1 MKKFNLRI
9 MVLAAVL
16 LCAMLVTSCG
26 GGAAGD
32 LKVGFVYVG
41 PIGDEGYTYAHDQGR
56 LALIEELG
64 VETLYVESVPEDSSC
79 KSAIVN
85 LIDQGCSLI
94 YATSFG
100 HGDWAYEVAQEYPD
114 VKFGHGTGY
123 LLADNFSNYMGRV
136 YEPRYL
142 SGIVAAMNSKSG
154 KIGYVAAMPIA
165 EVIRGINAFTLG
177 ARSVDK
183 NITVEVIWT
192 NTWYDTAL
200 EKSAAVEL
208 INKGC
213 DVIAQHCDSTAP
225 QIAAQEAG
233 VKAIG
238 YNASTQMEAP
248 NAYLTAPL
256 FNWEVFYKQD
266 IEKIMN
272 GKWKGETYWTGLSTG
287 MVSLDKL
294 TDLCAPGTQ
303 EAVDAAKEK
312 IISGELVIFS
322 GKNGEIKDNKGNVVV
337 KAGRALTDAE
347 LNSMDWLV
355 EGVKGSVPSS
365 Y

>member
-1 MKKFNLRI
+1 MKKFNFRFVALA
-9 MVLAAVL
+9 VVLLAAL
-16 LCAMLVTSCG
+16 MVTSCG

-41 PIGDEGYTYAHDQGR
+41 PIGDEGYTYAHDRGR
-56 LALIEELG
+56 LELEEKLG
-64 VETLYVESVPEDSSC
+64 VETIYVESVAEDSSC

-85 LIDQGCSLI
+85 LIDQGCNLI

-142 SGIVAAMNSKSG
+142 SGIVAAMNSESG

-177 ARSVDK
+177 VRSVNKDA
-183 NITVEVIWT
+183 TVEVIWT

-238 YNASTQMEAP
+238 YNASTLSAAP
-248 NAYLTAPL
+248 DAYLTAPL
-256 FNWEVFYKQD
+256 FHWGTFYCDDVQAYLD
-266 IEKIMN
+266 
-272 GKWKGETYWTGLSTG
+272 GTWTSRAYWGGLDTG
-287 MVSLDKL
+287 MVSLDELSKNCV
-294 TDLCAPGTQ
+294 DGTA
-303 EAVDAAKEK
+303 EAVATAEAAIKDG
-312 IISGELVIFS
+312 SLVIFA
-322 GKNGEIKDNKGNVVV
+322 GEIKDNTGKVRVE
-337 KAGRALTDAE
+337 AGSAMTDAE
-347 LNSMDWLV
+347 LQAFDWLV
-355 EGVKGSVPSS
+355 EGVIGSVK
-365 Y
+365 

>member
-1 MKKFNLRI
+1 VKFNLRT
-9 MVLAAVL
+9 MALAVVL
-16 LCAMLVTSCG
+16 LCALAVTSCG

-64 VETLYVESVPEDSSC
+64 VETIYVESIPEDSSC

-85 LIDQGCSLI
+85 LIDQGCNMI

-100 HGDWAYEVAQEYPD
+100 HGDWAYEVAAEYPD

-177 ARSVDK
+177 VRSVNKDA
-183 NITVEVIWT
+183 TVEVIWT

-238 YNASTQMEAP
+238 YNASTLSAAP
-248 NAYLTAPL
+248 DAYLTAPL
-256 FNWEVFYKQD
+256 FHWGTFYIDDVKSYID
-266 IEKIMN
+266 
-272 GKWKGETYWTGLSTG
+272 GKWQSRAYWEGLSAG
-287 MVSLDKL
+287 MVSLDELSKNCV
-294 TDLCAPGTQ
+294 DGTADAVAKA
-303 EAVDAAKEK
+303 EAAIKDG
-312 IISGELVIFS
+312 SLVIFS
-322 GKNGEIKDNKGNVVV
+322 GEIKDNKGQVRVA
-337 KAGRALTDAE
+337 AGSAMTDAE
-347 LNSMDWLV
+347 LQSVDWLV
-355 EGVKGSVPSS
+355 EGVIGSVQ
-365 Y
+365 